1 MLQTTTMIYNIFHW
15 YFLVF
20 RLELAEI
27 NLAQLKAAS
36 KDEDTSSKETT
47 AEKSENENELKQLKE
62 EEAQLKQS
70 LQEKD
75 TEILRLNLEN
85 EDHLKRVSELTAYI
99 QQATQDREQI
109 IQQYTQYRL
118 VDNI

>member
-1 MLQTTTMIYNIFHW
+1 MLETSTMIYHTLKHG
-15 YFLVF
+15 YFPIF

-36 KDEDTSSKETT
+36 KDEDANSKETN

-62 EEAQLKQS
+62 EEAQMKQS

-109 IQQYTQYRL
+109 IQQYTQYR
-118 VDNI
+118 

>member
-1 MLQTTTMIYNIFHW
+1 MLQTNTVIYDILDHR
-15 YFLVF
+15 YFPMF

-36 KDEDTSSKETT
+36 KDEDASSKEATV
-47 AEKSENENELKQLKE
+47 ENSENENELKQLKE

-70 LQEKD
+70 LHEKD

-109 IQQYTQYRL
+109 IQQYTQYR
-118 VDNI
+118 

>member
-1 MLQTTTMIYNIFHW
+1 M
-15 YFLVF
+15 F

-36 KDEDTSSKETT
+36 KDEDTSSKETN
-47 AEKSENENELKQLKE
+47 AEKSENENELKLLKE

-109 IQQYTQYRL
+109 IQQYTQYR
-118 VDNI
+118 

>member
-1 MLQTTTMIYNIFHW
+1 M
-15 YFLVF
+15 
-20 RLELAEI
+20 ELAEI
-27 NLAQLKAAS
+27 NLDQLKAAN
-36 KDEDTSSKETT
+36 KDEDDSSKEPT
-47 AEKSENENELKQLKE
+47 AEKSVDENELKQLKE

-109 IQQYTQYRL
+109 IQQYTQYR
-118 VDNI
+118 